1 MQNTQQ
7 LRTVS
12 GKHPLDINNLTV
24 SSSSHVPFLV
34 WRIRSFS
41 PQETELSIHCS
52 AHAFPIYKQRQWRL
66 WGVTL
71 SLAFPTPFFPTDENP
86 HVINVNDSW
95 SLQHEY
101 WLNFEFRIPKLSGII
116 FFFFWYIAHLILNT
130 QWPLLQNSDSWL
142 PLWLPEPMRLTTVS
156 HSLTPALSP
165 LIVWI
170 TIKKLVYLNRT
181 NNDQFSLIQYFLQS
195 SKCFEK

>member
-1 MQNTQQ
+1 MDSSLLKDKRWVFCCVHKKLQAITGSETQNTQQ

-12 GKHPLDINNLTV
+12 EKHSLDINKLTV
-24 SSSSHVPFLV
+24 FSSSHVPFLV

-52 AHAFPIYKQRQWRL
+52 AHAFPTYRQRQWRL

-86 HVINVNDSW
+86 RVINVHDSW

-101 WLNFEFRIPKLSGII
+101 WLNFEFRIPKAFRNN
-116 FFFFWYIAHLILNT
+116 FFFFFGA
-130 QWPLLQNSDSWL
+130 
-142 PLWLPEPMRLTTVS
+142 
-156 HSLTPALSP
+156 
-165 LIVWI
+165 
-170 TIKKLVYLNRT
+170 
-181 NNDQFSLIQYFLQS
+181 
-195 SKCFEK
+195 